1 MFYPITGIFPL
12 PETFRS
18 LSGFPGIFSSLF
30 EFSRR
35 PRPILKRQVLLDIAR
50 TISFDKPPRAITLL
64 SEHLAV
70 LSENELSRFFSRLM
84 KRMYWWVNDVYVE
97 ETTHSLLYDMLWNL
111 ALNVFNIRQTFTND
125 YEEQFDSMEKI
136 LIKLFDNCEALT
148 RLLPL
153 MIAEMLSVVLKQR
166 HLALCILKIRP
177 LESGVPLYFPPED
190 VLVSEIM
197 ERCMNTVVAA
207 IRAFPHTVNTDRFMK
222 TVRITM
228 ATLTEQDQKV
238 DDLKGE
244 PFQMS
249 SETNTQPPITRPTA
263 VDATGAAAAATEEK
277 AETENVETLRTLTW
291 DLLPDLKTD
300 FIPIKKEK
308 TDRRKENGSN
318 NVRQEKVHEEP
329 KHEISPPREQPV
341 EPEQPKYKAPP
352 FRGEFKRQISKEKE
366 SREESETTREHPN
379 SNNGQ
384 AGSGRVPKP
393 DMRDTRGLPQF
404 EPKPQTRTV
413 WECIKPQIEQMG
425 QTRQG
430 KHQKQSKKQGNTK
443 SRKSSPEETP
453 KQKKR
458 DNEKARDTNAPK
470 QKMPAKPQTPPKRE
484 RGKQQ
489 TKADLEGPEEQKQSK
504 TKTSN
509 LSWRKL
515 PNVNV
520 APKKQRKQQKS
531 QNLPSP
537 TPIVETPTEI
547 PINLSGM
554 LSTMR
559 ACIELAQMSTELS
572 RISLEQLYGID
583 LSKELSW
590 PLKSEE
596 QPSEQSTSEEP
607 TEEENNTLVNRLI
620 IDRMDFAEEV
630 LPVLVLSF
638 LSYLIYY
645 FLVNFVFN

>member
-249 SETNTQPPITRPTA
+249 SETSTQPPITRPTA

-308 TDRRKENGSN
+308 TDRRKEDGSN
-318 NVRQEKVHEEP
+318 NDRQEKVHEEP

-430 KHQKQSKKQGNTK
+430 STKNNLRNKETQSPGNHPQKRHQSRRNETTKKRVTRTDQSKRCLQNRRRHLNVNAGNN
-443 SRKSSPEETP
+443 RP
-453 KQKKR
+453 KQIWKDQK
-458 DNEKARDTNAPK
+458 NKNNPK
-470 QKMPAKPQTPPKRE
+470 
-484 RGKQQ
+484 
-489 TKADLEGPEEQKQSK
+489 L
-504 TKTSN
+504 
-509 LSWRKL
+509 KL
-515 PNVNV
+515 PIYPGVNY
-520 APKKQRKQQKS
+520 Q
-531 QNLPSP
+531 
-537 TPIVETPTEI
+537 T
-547 PINLSGM
+547 
-554 LSTMR
+554 
-559 ACIELAQMSTELS
+559 
-572 RISLEQLYGID
+572 
-583 LSKELSW
+583 
-590 PLKSEE
+590 
-596 QPSEQSTSEEP
+596 
-607 TEEENNTLVNRLI
+607 
-620 IDRMDFAEEV
+620 
-630 LPVLVLSF
+630 
-638 LSYLIYY
+638 
-645 FLVNFVFN
+645 